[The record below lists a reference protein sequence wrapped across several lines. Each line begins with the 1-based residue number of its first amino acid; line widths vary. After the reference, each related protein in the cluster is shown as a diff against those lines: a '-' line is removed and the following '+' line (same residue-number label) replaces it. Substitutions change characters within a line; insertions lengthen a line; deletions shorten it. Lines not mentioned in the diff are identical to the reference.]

1 METRIGA
8 APTLVYPESDGEPMA
23 ESGKHVRLL
32 LDIIETIDRH
42 FQDIPDVHVGG
53 NMFLY
58 YEEGNP
64 RKVISPD
71 VFMVRGVGK
80 KDLRT
85 YKTWEQ
91 QPYLDFVLKLASPST
106 YTKDFNEKKAIY
118 EQILRV
124 KEYCIYDPYH
134 EIDPSFVGFRLVGD
148 VYEEIAFVEGRL
160 PCETLGLELGE
171 RDGVLRLYDPVT
183 ETWVGPSREHVDE
196 AKARAA
202 EAETY
207 AREAE
212 TYAREAENR
221 ASEAETYAREAENR
235 VSEAETYAREAE
247 NRASEAENRV
257 SEEARARREAEAE
270 LEKLRAALQRL
281 QSSE

>member
-1 METRIGA
+1 MEKRIGA

-23 ESGKHVRLL
+23 ESGRHVRLL
-32 LDIIETIDRH
+32 LDMIETIDWLFRNV
-42 FQDIPDVHVGG
+42 PDVHVCG

-71 VFMVRGVGK
+71 VFMVRGVSK

-91 QPYLDFVLKLASPST
+91 QPYLDFVLELASPST

-134 EIDPSFVGFRLVGD
+134 EIEPYFVGFRLVEG
-148 VYEEIAFVEGRL
+148 VYEKIEFVEGRL

-171 RDGVLRLYDPVT
+171 RDGVLRLYDPVKGV
-183 ETWVGPSREHVDE
+183 WFGPGREH
-196 AKARAA
+196 AS
-202 EAETY
+202 EAETR
-207 AREAE
+207 ASEAE
-212 TYAREAENR
+212 AR
-221 ASEAETYAREAENR
+221 ASEAETR
-235 VSEAETYAREAE
+235 VSEAETRV
-247 NRASEAENRV
+247 SEAETRV
-257 SEEARARREAEAE
+257 SEEARARRDAEAE

-281 QSSE
+281 EANK

>member
-1 METRIGA
+1 MKKGIGA

-23 ESGKHVRLL
+23 ETPKHQQVMIDCMDILRNHFRGF
-32 LDIIETIDRH
+32 LDVYIA
-42 FQDIPDVHVGG
+42 G
-53 NMFLY
+53 NMLLY

-64 RKVISPD
+64 RKSISPD
-71 VFMVRGVGK
+71 VFMVRGLSK
-80 KDLRT
+80 KELRT

-91 QPYLDFVLKLASPST
+91 PSTLDFVLEVASPST
-106 YTKDFNEKKAIY
+106 YAKDFNEKKAIY

-124 KEYCIYDPYH
+124 KEYCIYDPYG

-148 VYEEIAFVEGRL
+148 TYQEIAFVEGRL

-183 ETWVGPSREHVDE
+183 EMWLGTSPERVDE
-196 AKARAA
+196 ANA
-202 EAETY
+202 
-207 AREAE
+207 
-212 TYAREAENR
+212 R
-221 ASEAETYAREAENR
+221 ASEAET
-235 VSEAETYAREAE
+235 
-247 NRASEAENRV
+247 RA
-257 SEEARARREAEAE
+257 SEEARARREAETE

>member
-1 METRIGA
+1 MEKRIRA

-32 LDIIETIDRH
+32 LDMIETIDRH

-71 VFMVRGVGK
+71 VFMVRGVSK

-91 QPYLDFVLKLASPST
+91 QPHLDFVLELASPST

-160 PCETLGLELGE
+160 PLETLGLALGE

-183 ETWVGPSREHVDE
+183 EKWVGPSREHV
-196 AKARAA
+196 A
-202 EAETY
+202 EAE
-207 AREAE
+207 A
-212 TYAREAENR
+212 R
-221 ASEAETYAREAENR
+221 ASEAETYARE
-235 VSEAETYAREAE
+235 VET
-247 NRASEAENRV
+247 RASEAENRV

-270 LEKLRAALQRL
+270 LEQLRAALQRL

>member
-1 METRIGA
+1 MEKRIGA

-23 ESGKHVRLL
+23 ESGRHVKTL
-32 LDIIETIDRH
+32 LDMIDAIDLH
-42 FQDIPDVHVGG
+42 FRDVPDVHVCG

-71 VFMVRGVGK
+71 VFMVRGVSK

-91 QPYLDFVLKLASPST
+91 QPYLDFVLELASPST
-106 YTKDFNEKKAIY
+106 YMKDFNEKKAIY

-124 KEYCIYDPYH
+124 QEYCIYDPYH
-134 EIDPSFVGFRLVGD
+134 EIEPYFVGFRLVEG

-160 PCETLGLELGE
+160 PFETLGLELGE
-171 RDGVLRLYDPVT
+171 RDGVLRLYDPVKGV
-183 ETWVGPSREHVDE
+183 WFGPGREH
-196 AKARAA
+196 A
-202 EAETY
+202 T
-207 AREAE
+207 
-212 TYAREAENR
+212 
-221 ASEAETYAREAENR
+221 
-235 VSEAETYAREAE
+235 EAE
-247 NRASEAENRV
+247 NRASEAENRASEAENRASEAENRASEAENRA

-270 LEKLRAALQRL
+270 LEKLQAALQRL
-281 QSSE
+281 QTTK

>member
-1 METRIGA
+1 MEKRIGT

-23 ESGKHVRLL
+23 ESGRHVRLL
-32 LDIIETIDRH
+32 LDMIETIDRH
-42 FQDIPDVHVGG
+42 FRDVPDVHVCG

-71 VFMVRGVGK
+71 VFMVRGVAK

-91 QPYLDFVLKLASPST
+91 QPYLDFVLELASPST
-106 YTKDFNEKKAIY
+106 YAKDFNEKKAIY

-124 KEYCIYDPYH
+124 KEYCIYDPYG
-134 EIDPSFVGFRLVGD
+134 EIDPAFVGFRLVGD
-148 VYEEIAFVEGRL
+148 TYQEIVFVEGRL

-196 AKARAA
+196 AKARA
-202 EAETY
+202 
-207 AREAE
+207 
-212 TYAREAENR
+212 
-221 ASEAETYAREAENR
+221 S
-235 VSEAETYAREAE
+235 EAE
-247 NRASEAENRV
+247 NRASEAENRA
-257 SEEARARREAEAE
+257 SEEARARRDAEAE
-270 LEKLRAALQRL
+270 LEKLRAALERL
-281 QSSE
+281 EATK

>member
-1 METRIGA
+1 MAKRIGA

-23 ESGKHVRLL
+23 ESGRHVRLL
-32 LDIIETIDRH
+32 LDMIDAIDRY
-42 FQDIPDVHVGG
+42 FQDTPDIHVCG
-53 NMFLY
+53 NMFIY

-71 VFMVRGVGK
+71 VFMVRGVSK

-91 QPYLDFVLKLASPST
+91 QPYLDFVLELASPST

-134 EIDPSFVGFRLVGD
+134 EIDPSFIGFRLVGD
-148 VYEEIAFVEGRL
+148 TYQEIAFVEGRL

-171 RDGVLRLYDPVT
+171 RDGVLRLYDPGT
-183 ETWVGPSREHVDE
+183 ETWFGPGREHID
-196 AKARAA
+196 
-202 EAETY
+202 EAET
-207 AREAE
+207 
-212 TYAREAENR
+212 R
-221 ASEAETYAREAENR
+221 A
-235 VSEAETYAREAE
+235 
-247 NRASEAENRV
+247 
-257 SEEARARREAEAE
+257 SEEARARQAAETRASEEVRARQAAETHASEEVRARQAAESRAQHAEAE
-270 LEKLRAALQRL
+270 LAELRAALERL
-281 QSSE
+281 ETNK

>member
-1 METRIGA
+1 MAKKIGS

-23 ESGKHVRLL
+23 ETPKHQQVMIDCM
-32 LDIIETIDRH
+32 DILRSH
-42 FQDIPDVHVGG
+42 FRGFVDVYIAG
-53 NMFLY
+53 NMLLY

-64 RKVISPD
+64 RKSVSPD
-71 VFMVRGVGK
+71 VFMVRGLSK

-91 QPYLDFVLKLASPST
+91 PSTLDFVLEVASPST
-106 YTKDFNEKKAIY
+106 YVKDFNEKKAIY

-124 KEYCIYDPYH
+124 KEYCIYDPYG

-148 VYEEIAFVEGRL
+148 AYQEIAFVEGRL

-183 ETWVGPSREHVDE
+183 ETWLGTSPERVDE
-196 AKARAA
+196 ANA
-202 EAETY
+202 
-207 AREAE
+207 
-212 TYAREAENR
+212 R
-221 ASEAETYAREAENR
+221 ASEAETYAREAEH
-235 VSEAETYAREAE
+235 
-247 NRASEAENRV
+247 RASAAENRV

-270 LEKLRAALQRL
+270 LEKLRAALERL